1 MKYILQKTR
10 LDERWKDEIVFI
22 EDEIFVNT
30 LNAVKK
36 LDLVFRQ
43 QRMEDLET
51 CST

>member
-10 LDERWKDEIVFI
+10 LDERWNDEIVFI
-22 EDEIFVNT
+22 EDEIFVNI